1 MFLLL
6 NKSRTNALAILDAW
20 TGTVA
25 ATIIASLERMVSPRV
40 VQLFENE
47 TGEFVL
53 EAANKPENVPA
64 HIPYRVWRRSVCS
77 GQSGAGVARE
87 PGRDRAAADALPVCP
102 LELPAR
108 AADFLDGIM
117 RAQIDRLTPWSADD
131 AVFGRGAPSASGG
144 EGITTVIAAAPR
156 KLAMGYVEA
165 VSGFHPSAIAI
176 GTDAPEPGQ

>member
-40 VQLFENE
+40 GQLFENE
-47 TGEFVL
+47 TGEFLL
-53 EAANKPENVPA
+53 EAANKAGERSC
-64 HIPYRVWRRSVCS
+64 PYRVCRGSVCS

>member
-64 HIPYRVWRRSVCS
+64 HIAFVGGQFAAANLAQVLRGSRVEIVLRPMHFLFARSNCRPARPTSSMALCGRRS
-77 GQSGAGVARE
+77 
-87 PGRDRAAADALPVCP
+87 
-102 LELPAR
+102 
-108 AADFLDGIM
+108 
-117 RAQIDRLTPWSADD
+117 
-131 AVFGRGAPSASGG
+131 
-144 EGITTVIAAAPR
+144 
-156 KLAMGYVEA
+156 
-165 VSGFHPSAIAI
+165 I
-176 GTDAPEPGQ
+176 G